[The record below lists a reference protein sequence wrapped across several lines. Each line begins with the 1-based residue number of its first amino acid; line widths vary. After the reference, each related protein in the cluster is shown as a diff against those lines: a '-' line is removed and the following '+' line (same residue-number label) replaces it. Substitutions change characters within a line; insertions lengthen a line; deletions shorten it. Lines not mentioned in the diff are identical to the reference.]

1 MYLDIVVKL
10 VIGYFALIL
19 VTRVLGKKEMS
30 QLTSYDIVFAIL
42 LGGMIEET
50 LYDDK
55 ISILHFLFGISV
67 WTLLSYVMGKLA
79 EKSERVRV
87 LLNGKVSVLVR
98 EGKIDHK
105 EMKKNQL
112 EMEQLRALL
121 RTKGIFS
128 MKEVRYVFMET
139 GGQIS
144 VMKNTAADPVTP
156 EQLNIEVKDE
166 EPSYMLVDEGR
177 IEQSE
182 LENAGKDEMWIKEE
196 LNKEGIS
203 KIEDIYFAEWTPE
216 SGFYIKLYDEKEKD
230 NKKKTS

>member
-10 VIGYFALIL
+10 VIGYFALIF

-79 EKSERVRV
+79 ERSERVRV
-87 LLNGKVSVLVR
+87 LLNGKVSVLVH

-144 VMKNTAADPVTP
+144 VMKKAAADPVTP
-156 EQLNIEVKDE
+156 EQLNIEVRDE
-166 EPSYMLVDEGR
+166 EPSYLLIDEGKIKR
-177 IEQSE
+177 DEME
-182 LENAGKDEMWIKEE
+182 KAGKDEAWLKDE
-196 LNKEGIS
+196 LNNEGIS
-203 KIEDIYFAEWTPE
+203 KIEDIYYAEWTPE
-216 SGFYIKLYDEKEKD
+216 SGFYIKPYDGKHGDKR
-230 NKKKTS
+230 